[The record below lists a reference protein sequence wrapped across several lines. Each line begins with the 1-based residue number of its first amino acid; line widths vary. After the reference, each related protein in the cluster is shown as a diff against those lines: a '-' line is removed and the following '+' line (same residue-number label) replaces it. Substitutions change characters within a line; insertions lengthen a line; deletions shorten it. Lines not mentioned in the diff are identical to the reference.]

1 MTESTPSPTTLEEL
15 EWAVWPSFAL
25 LAGIRLD
32 LFTPLKDGPL
42 SVEQLAGKLAV
53 RADKLKPLLC
63 ALAAAGLLKVENDLF
78 SNSSEANRFL
88 VRGLASYRGGKH
100 EVLLSNWQAGLRTA
114 ESIRTGAPQAKLD
127 FAGASAA
134 ELETFYRSNHAQA
147 QRRGR
152 ELMSTYDLSSHR
164 TLLDVGGGS
173 GGLAIAITET
183 YPHIQATVAELPTVT
198 PITRRIVE
206 EAGASGRVRVQSSDV
221 IKEGLTGAF
230 DAAVLS
236 SFIQVISREQARRA
250 LQNVGRVVNP
260 GGAIYIRGDIV
271 DDSGTSP
278 LGSVMRNLV
287 YLNIYDEGQAYT
299 EHEHREWLAEAGFA
313 DFERKIL
320 SDGFSIVRARK
331 TK

>member
-1 MTESTPSPTTLEEL
+1 MTESNPSATILEEL

-42 SVEQLAGKLAV
+42 SAEQIAGKLGV
-53 RADKLKPLLC
+53 EADKLKPLLC
-63 ALAAAGLLKVENDLF
+63 ALAAAGLLKIENGLF
-78 SNSSEANRFL
+78 ANSSEANRFL
-88 VRGLASYRGGKH
+88 VRGLATYRGGKH
-100 EVLLSNWQAGLRTA
+100 EVLLNNWQAGLRTA

-134 ELETFYRSNHAQA
+134 ELGTFYRSNHAQA
-147 QRRGR
+147 LRRGR
-152 ELMSTYDLSSHR
+152 ELTVTFDLSAHR
-164 TLLDVGGGS
+164 SLLDVGGGS
-173 GGLAIAITET
+173 GGLAIVVTET
-183 YPHIQATVAELPTVT
+183 HPHMQATVAELPTVT

-206 EAGASGRVRVQSSDV
+206 EAGASGRVQVQSIDV
-221 IKEGLTGAF
+221 INESPSGAF

-250 LQNVGRVVNP
+250 LQNVGKVMNP

-287 YLNIYDEGQAYT
+287 YLNIYDQGQAYT
-299 EHEHREWLAEAGFA
+299 EREHREWLTEAGFA

-320 SDGFSIVRARK
+320 PDGFSMVRARK

>member
-1 MTESTPSPTTLEEL
+1 MTDSDPQPTTIEEL

-42 SVEQLAGKLAV
+42 SAEQLTDKLGV
-53 RADKLKPLLC
+53 EADKLKPLLC
-63 ALAAAGLLKVENDLF
+63 ALAAAGPLKVENSLF
-78 SNSSEANRFL
+78 ANSSEANRFL
-88 VRGLASYRGGKH
+88 VRGLSTYRGGKH

-114 ESIRTGAPQAKLD
+114 ESIQTGAPQAKLD
-127 FAGASAA
+127 FAGASAL

-152 ELMSTYDLSSHR
+152 ELTATFDLSSHR
-164 TLLDVGGGS
+164 SLLDVGGGS
-173 GGLAIAITET
+173 GGLAIAVTET
-183 YPHIQATVAELPTVT
+183 HPHIQATVAELPTVT

-206 EAGASGRVRVQSSDV
+206 EAGANGRVQVQSSDA
-221 IKEGLTGAF
+221 INESLSGAF

-236 SFIQVISREQARRA
+236 SFIQVISRDQARRA
-250 LQNVGRVVNP
+250 LQNVGKVVNP
-260 GGAIYIRGDIV
+260 EGAIYIRGDIV

-287 YLNIYDEGQAYT
+287 YLNIYDQGQAYT
-299 EHEHREWLAEAGFA
+299 EHEHREWLTAAGFA

-320 SDGFSIVRARK
+320 PDGFSMVRARK
-331 TK
+331 AK

>member
-1 MTESTPSPTTLEEL
+1 MTDSDSQPTTIEEL

-32 LFTPLKDGPL
+32 LFTPLKDGPM
-42 SVEQLAGKLAV
+42 SVEQLADKLGV
-53 RADKLKPLLC
+53 EADKLKPLLW
-63 ALAAAGLLKVENDLF
+63 ALAASGLLKAENGLF

-88 VRGLASYRGGKH
+88 VRGLATYRGGKH
-100 EVLLSNWQAGLRTA
+100 EVLLNNWQAGLRTA

-147 QRRGR
+147 LRRGR
-152 ELMSTYDLSSHR
+152 ELVATYDLSPHH

-173 GGLAIAITET
+173 GGLAIAVTET
-183 YPHIQATVAELPTVT
+183 HPHMQATVAELPTVT

-206 EAGASGRVRVQSSDV
+206 EAGASGRVQVQSSDV
-221 IKEGLTGAF
+221 INESPSGAF

-236 SFIQVISREQARRA
+236 SFIQVISRDQARRA
-250 LQNVGRVVNP
+250 LRNVGKVVNP

-271 DDSGTSP
+271 DDSGISP

-287 YLNIYDEGQAYT
+287 YLNIYDQGQAYT
-299 EHEHREWLAEAGFA
+299 EREHREWLKEAGFEN
-313 DFERKIL
+313 FERNIL
-320 SDGFSIVRARK
+320 PDGFSMVRAWK
-331 TK
+331 AK

>member
-1 MTESTPSPTTLEEL
+1 MTDSDSQPTTIEEL

-32 LFTPLKDGPL
+32 LFTPLKDGPM
-42 SVEQLAGKLAV
+42 SVEQLAGKLGV
-53 RADKLKPLLC
+53 KADKLKPLLY
-63 ALAAAGLLKVENDLF
+63 ALAAAGLLKVENGIF

-100 EVLLSNWQAGLRTA
+100 EVLLNNWQAGLRTA
-114 ESIRTGAPQAKLD
+114 ESIRIGAPQAKLD

-147 QRRGR
+147 LRRGR
-152 ELMSTYDLSSHR
+152 ELVATYDPSPHH

-183 YPHIQATVAELPTVT
+183 YSHMQATVAELPTVT

-206 EAGASGRVRVQSSDV
+206 EAGASGRVQVQSSDV
-221 IKEGLTGAF
+221 INESLSGAF

-236 SFIQVISREQARRA
+236 SFIQVISRDQARRA
-250 LQNVGRVVNP
+250 LQNVGKAVSP

-271 DDSGTSP
+271 DDSGISP

-287 YLNIYDEGQAYT
+287 YLNIYDQGQAYT
-299 EHEHREWLAEAGFA
+299 EREHREWLKEAGFEN
-313 DFERKIL
+313 FERKIL
-320 SDGFSIVRARK
+320 PDGFSMVRARK
-331 TK
+331 AK

>member
-1 MTESTPSPTTLEEL
+1 MTDSDPQPTTIEEL

-42 SVEQLAGKLAV
+42 SAEQLTDKLGV
-53 RADKLKPLLC
+53 EADKLKPLLC
-63 ALAAAGLLKVENDLF
+63 ALAAAGPLKVENSLF
-78 SNSSEANRFL
+78 ANSSEANRFL
-88 VRGLASYRGGKH
+88 VRGLSTYRGGKH

-114 ESIRTGAPQAKLD
+114 ESIQTGAPQAKLD
-127 FAGASAA
+127 FAGASAL

-152 ELMSTYDLSSHR
+152 ELTATFDLSSHR
-164 TLLDVGGGS
+164 SLLDVGGGS
-173 GGLAIAITET
+173 GGLAIAVTET
-183 YPHIQATVAELPTVT
+183 HPHIQATVAELPTVT

-206 EAGASGRVRVQSSDV
+206 EAGANGRVQVQSSDA
-221 IKEGLTGAF
+221 INESLSGAF

-236 SFIQVISREQARRA
+236 SFIQVISRDQARRA
-250 LQNVGRVVNP
+250 LQNVGKVVNP
-260 GGAIYIRGDIV
+260 EGAIYIRGDIV
-271 DDSGTSP
+271 DDSSISP

-287 YLNIYDEGQAYT
+287 YLNIYDQGQAYT
-299 EHEHREWLAEAGFA
+299 EHEHREWLTAAGFA

-320 SDGFSIVRARK
+320 PDGFSMVRARK
-331 TK
+331 AK

>member
-1 MTESTPSPTTLEEL
+1 MTDSDPQPTNIEEL

-32 LFTPLKDGPL
+32 LFTPLKDVPL
-42 SVEQLAGKLAV
+42 SVEQLADKLGV
-53 RADKLKPLLC
+53 EADKLKPLLY
-63 ALAAAGLLKVENDLF
+63 ALAAAGLLKVENGLF
-78 SNSSEANRFL
+78 ANSSEANRFL
-88 VRGLASYRGGKH
+88 VRGLAFYRGGKH
-100 EVLLSNWQAGLRTA
+100 EVLLNNWQAGLRTA

-147 QRRGR
+147 LRRGR
-152 ELMSTYDLSSHR
+152 ELTATYDLSSHR

-173 GGLAIAITET
+173 GGLAIAVTET
-183 YPHIQATVAELPTVT
+183 HPHIQATVAELPTVT

-206 EAGASGRVRVQSSDV
+206 EAGASGRVQVQSIDV
-221 IKEGLTGAF
+221 INESPSGAF

-250 LQNVGRVVNP
+250 LQNVGKGMNP

-287 YLNIYDEGQAYT
+287 YLNIYDQGQAYS
-299 EHEHREWLAEAGFA
+299 EREHREWLTEAGFA

-320 SDGFSIVRARK
+320 PDGFSMVRARK

>member
-1 MTESTPSPTTLEEL
+1 MTDSDSQPTNIEEL

-42 SVEQLAGKLAV
+42 SAEQLADKLGV
-53 RADKLKPLLC
+53 EADKLKPLLC
-63 ALAAAGLLKVENDLF
+63 ALAAAGPLKVENSLF
-78 SNSSEANRFL
+78 ANSSEANRFL
-88 VRGLASYRGGKH
+88 VRGLSTYRGGKH

-114 ESIRTGAPQAKLD
+114 ESIQTGAPQAKLD
-127 FAGASAA
+127 FAGASAL

-152 ELMSTYDLSSHR
+152 ELTATFDLSSHR
-164 TLLDVGGGS
+164 SLLDVGGGS
-173 GGLAIAITET
+173 GGLAIAVTET
-183 YPHIQATVAELPTVT
+183 HPHIQATVAELPTVT

-206 EAGASGRVRVQSSDV
+206 EAGANGRVQVQSSDA
-221 IKEGLTGAF
+221 INESLSGAF

-236 SFIQVISREQARRA
+236 SFIQVISRDQARRA
-250 LQNVGRVVNP
+250 LQNVGKVVNP
-260 GGAIYIRGDIV
+260 EGAIYIRGDIV
-271 DDSGTSP
+271 DDSSISP

-287 YLNIYDEGQAYT
+287 YLNIYDQGQAYT
-299 EHEHREWLAEAGFA
+299 EHEHREWLTAAGFA

-320 SDGFSIVRARK
+320 PDGFSMVRARK
-331 TK
+331 AK

>member
-1 MTESTPSPTTLEEL
+1 MTDSDSQPTTIEEL

-32 LFTPLKDGPL
+32 LFTPLKDGPM
-42 SVEQLAGKLAV
+42 SVEQLADKLGV
-53 RADKLKPLLC
+53 EADKLKPLLC
-63 ALAAAGLLKVENDLF
+63 ALAASGLLKAENGLF

-88 VRGLASYRGGKH
+88 VRGLATYRGGKH
-100 EVLLSNWQAGLRTA
+100 EVLLNNWQAGLRTA

-147 QRRGR
+147 LRRGR
-152 ELMSTYDLSSHR
+152 ELVATYDLSPHH

-173 GGLAIAITET
+173 GGLAIAVTET
-183 YPHIQATVAELPTVT
+183 HPHMQATVAELPTVT

-206 EAGASGRVRVQSSDV
+206 EAGASGRVQVQSSDV
-221 IKEGLTGAF
+221 INESPSGAF

-236 SFIQVISREQARRA
+236 SFIQVISRDQARRA
-250 LQNVGRVVNP
+250 LRNVGKVVNP

-271 DDSGTSP
+271 DDSGISP

-287 YLNIYDEGQAYT
+287 YLNIYDQGQAYT
-299 EHEHREWLAEAGFA
+299 EREHREWLKEAGFEN
-313 DFERKIL
+313 FERNIL
-320 SDGFSIVRARK
+320 PDGFSMVRAWK
-331 TK
+331 AK